1 MRFVVGKA
9 EEIPPG
15 SRKIVRVAGR
25 SIGVFNVAGE
35 YYAIR
40 NRCPHQ
46 GAPLC
51 EGKLWGALK
60 SDVPGSF
67 EYNATKDIIAC
78 IQHGWEF
85 SVRTGQSW
93 CDPKRLRVRAYQVA
107 VEKPE
112 AVERGHADRDAGRRQ
127 EPHDRDGEPAAPGPD
142 RGRSARAPSA
152 PARPT
157 PPSEDPEAP
166 APGHGQRAVRR
177 RDVPGRR
184 RGRLPVPRGRRGGR
198 RGQPAVAHRASRHVV
213 EGPQSLLPWGP
224 YIPTA
229 PDPLSLPRERGVEHA
244 PVTLHGKP

>member
-67 EYNATKDIIAC
+67 EYNPVKDIIAC

-93 CDPKRLRVRAYQVA
+93 CDPKRLRVRAYQVD
-107 VEKPE
+107 VQEPE
-112 AVERGHADRDAGRRQ
+112 AVGTDTPTATPDAVKNRMIVTANPPPPDPTDVLVPRAERTGAA
-127 EPHDRDGEPAAPGPD
+127 EPPPA
-142 RGRSARAPSA
+142 
-152 PARPT
+152 
-157 PPSEDPEAP
+157 EDPEAP
-166 APGHGQRAVRR
+166 APGMVKGPYAVETF
-177 RDVPGRR
+177 
-184 RGRLPVPRGRRGGR
+184 PVT
-198 RGQPAVAHRASRHVV
+198 V
-213 EGPQSLLPWGP
+213 EGGYLYLVVDVVDVAASPPSRTE
-224 YIPTA
+224 IRA
-229 PDPLSLPRERGVEHA
+229 
-244 PVTLHGKP
+244 

>member
-9 EEIPPG
+9 DEIPPG

-60 SDVPGSF
+60 SDTPGTF
-67 EYNATKDIIAC
+67 EYNETKDIIAC

-93 CDPKRLRVRAYQVA
+93 CDPKRLRVRAYQVD
-107 VEKPE
+107 V
-112 AVERGHADRDAGRRQ
+112 Q
-127 EPHDRDGEPAAPGPD
+127 EPDEVGPDTPAAQMDTVKNPLIVAANPRPTDPTAPLGPGAERTSGPD
-142 RGRSARAPSA
+142 AQA
-152 PARPT
+152 T
-157 PPSEDPEAP
+157 EDPEAP
-166 APGHGQRAVRR
+166 APGMVKGPYAVETF
-177 RDVPGRR
+177 
-184 RGRLPVPRGRRGGR
+184 PVT
-198 RGQPAVAHRASRHVV
+198 V
-213 EGPQSLLPWGP
+213 EGGYLYLVVDVVDVAAS
-224 YIPTA
+224 A
-229 PDPLSLPRERGVEHA
+229 LSRNELRATR
-244 PVTLHGKP
+244 

>member
-9 EEIPPG
+9 DEIPPG

-60 SDVPGSF
+60 SDMPGTF
-67 EYNATKDIIAC
+67 EYNETKDILAC

-93 CDPKRLRVRAYQVA
+93 CDPKRLRVRAYQVD
-107 VEKPE
+107 V
-112 AVERGHADRDAGRRQ
+112 Q
-127 EPHDRDGEPAAPGPD
+127 EPDAVGPDMPAAQMDTVKNPLIVTANPRPTDPTVPLGTRSERTSGPD
-142 RGRSARAPSA
+142 AQVA
-152 PARPT
+152 
-157 PPSEDPEAP
+157 EDPEAP
-166 APGHGQRAVRR
+166 APGMVKGPYAVETF
-177 RDVPGRR
+177 
-184 RGRLPVPRGRRGGR
+184 PV
-198 RGQPAVAHRASRHVV
+198 AV
-213 EGPQSLLPWGP
+213 EGGYLYLVVDVVDVAASQ
-224 YIPTA
+224 
-229 PDPLSLPRERGVEHA
+229 LSRNELRATR
-244 PVTLHGKP
+244 